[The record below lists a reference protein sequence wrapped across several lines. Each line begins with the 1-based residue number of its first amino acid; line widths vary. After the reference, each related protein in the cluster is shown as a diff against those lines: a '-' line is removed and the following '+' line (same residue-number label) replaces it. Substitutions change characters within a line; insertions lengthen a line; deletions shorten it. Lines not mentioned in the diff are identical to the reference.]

1 MHRCAARVSSGW
13 RCRKRFAWQRG
24 TRGRQSLHPWCQWHA
39 QFHVAECPLGGTCHG
54 WRTPTNNQQTVR
66 RMKWPRGN
74 SHPDVQ
80 RIVVYIG
87 RVWGSIQTHH
97 GLTAAG
103 VGPLV

>member
-1 MHRCAARVSSGW
+1 MAGEHQQTINR
-13 RCRKRFAWQRG
+13 
-24 TRGRQSLHPWCQWHA
+24 
-39 QFHVAECPLGGTCHG
+39 
-54 WRTPTNNQQTVR
+54 QTVR

-97 GLTAAG
+97 GLTAAA
-103 VGPLV
+103 VGLVV